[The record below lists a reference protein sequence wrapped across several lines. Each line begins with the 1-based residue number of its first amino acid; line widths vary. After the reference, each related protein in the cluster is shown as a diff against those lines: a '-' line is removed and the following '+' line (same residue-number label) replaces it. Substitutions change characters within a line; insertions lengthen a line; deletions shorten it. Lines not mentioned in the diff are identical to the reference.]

1 VSSCF
6 LSSDKRCDGS
16 LECCMFSGS
25 HQARA
30 LLSTHCLLARGVVE
44 GIQFQALASDKIRTN
59 ILSEGYKNSVWL
71 SSLGEIFC
79 CECST
84 QSPPRSQVW
93 SLCLAVEQT
102 AVLAASTINIILRLE
117 IQKYNKK
124 APRIHVN
131 KDDARYNISP
141 FEKDSDNHPSWI
153 FSCPIKNIVKCL
165 VM

>member
-1 VSSCF
+1 MAYFHLFLFSHHFRHAKKQKRTIAFGFVAHILCISITREIGKCFLHFLLRRHREPFLCVGGKTHIVTGKLPPTVSSCF

-84 QSPPRSQVW
+84 QSPPRSQV
-93 SLCLAVEQT
+93 
-102 AVLAASTINIILRLE
+102 
-117 IQKYNKK
+117 
-124 APRIHVN
+124 
-131 KDDARYNISP
+131 
-141 FEKDSDNHPSWI
+141 
-153 FSCPIKNIVKCL
+153 
-165 VM
+165 